1 MLVSLRAME
10 RTVRDGSS
18 YTFDKIVPFVK
29 SLRMSGFKG
38 VIIIGVSPL
47 KGKENQKRE
56 AMFDKWNV
64 TSIDMGNTKGGS
76 WGQAICRYA
85 AFMEFAKLFVPEDG
99 MVLSSD
105 VRDVYFQ
112 GNPFDDEVLGG
123 RRWLGKKASLLVF
136 QEGLNDIH
144 GMGLTLSNQK
154 NNKRWIETQY
164 GAAELKKF
172 GHMDVHCSGTT
183 MGTQR
188 GFVVGPPTLRDKKK
202 RTERNQQTPAPRGRA
217 SLHS

>member
-38 VIIIGVSPL
+38 AIIIGVSPL

-105 VRDVYFQ
+105 VRDVFFQ
-112 GNPFDDEVLGG
+112 GNPFDDEVFGG

-183 MGTQR
+183 MGTHR

-202 RTERNQQTPAPRGRA
+202 RKERNQQTPAPRGRA